1 MDVPTGADV
10 LRRVLMDAPGDPLC
24 TRCLSVISGFSPDEI
39 QTTTAS
45 LLNGGD
51 EFERRWSCASCHRNV
66 TAVAYRAKCAHCSRR
81 LHEGDKGFRMGEEV
95 FHTVCLRRLIS
106 DESIRLSRELGRRS
120 RRLIKESRRRMRD
133 GHGWPPLESP

>member
-24 TRCLSVISGFSPDEI
+24 NSCLSAISGLSPDEI
-39 QTTTAS
+39 QATTAS
-45 LLNGGD
+45 LLSGD
-51 EFERRWSCASCHRNV
+51 EFERRWSCASCRRNV
-66 TAVAYRAKCAHCSRR
+66 TAVSYRAKCAHCSRR
-81 LHEGDKGFRMGEEV
+81 LQEADKGFRMGEEV
-95 FHTVCLRRLIS
+95 FHTACLRRLIT